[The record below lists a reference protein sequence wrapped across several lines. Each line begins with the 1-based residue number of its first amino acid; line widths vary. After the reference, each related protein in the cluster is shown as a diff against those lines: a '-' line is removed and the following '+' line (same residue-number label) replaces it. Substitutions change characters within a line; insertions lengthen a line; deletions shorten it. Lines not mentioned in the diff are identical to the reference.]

1 MSFFFKLV
9 DETQMYK
16 PPEATRHHKP
26 IKLVILL
33 PLRSDLLC
41 TLHYETPCICTRNC
55 IKYAKMVYGNSG
67 TSLYSLE
74 DSDRLA
80 CHFSDPFYS

>member
-1 MSFFFKLV
+1 MFNAVQKGYLCCKILIFV
-9 DETQMYK
+9 TYCAAYK
-16 PPEATRHHKP
+16 TERPFS
-26 IKLVILL
+26 L
-33 PLRSDLLC
+33 
-41 TLHYETPCICTRNC
+41 ICTRNC